1 MLESI
6 RIRDFALIEEVYVDW
21 THGLNVLTGETG
33 AGKSILIDALN
44 TVLGGKVGGSLI
56 RAGAEKASIEACFR
70 PGSNVQAWLKQQ
82 ELVDEQVDELI
93 VSREITKSGSRIR
106 VNGTVVNSSLI
117 QELRQLVLTVHAQ
130 HEARTLMSAQAQL
143 ELLDG
148 LGDSHHKKA
157 LENVRTH
164 YARKKDLSVQL
175 KELQMS
181 EEERLRRLD
190 FSRFQL
196 GELLEAKLDSADE
209 DEELTHRAKTLSNV
223 TQLEAASTKA
233 QEFLNG
239 GQDEQACA
247 VDLIQSA
254 LSELEKAAR
263 FDDKLNP
270 ITELLNGSLASM
282 EEAAAELR
290 RYGQSLD
297 ADPEALSEVEAR
309 LTVLSKIKRK
319 YGSTLAEA
327 ISRRDA
333 LAEEVSRLDNA
344 QAAVEELQSEL
355 AETEKQLASLADDL
369 SRRRQKLAKQLCDS
383 VSAELYDLG
392 MSRCKFE
399 MTFERLA
406 ESSATGVDRAEF
418 MIAPNPGQPAMPLS
432 KIASGGELSRIML
445 AIKTIFAAADRV
457 ETVIFDEIDTGLS
470 GKTLQTMR
478 DKLAQLARSHQIL
491 CITHQP
497 IIASVADNHIWV
509 DKRAEKNRTIVK
521 VSVLDR
527 DGRLKALA
535 SMASGN
541 ENQEASLNF
550 ARSLMA
556 QADQVRAI

>member
-44 TVLGGKVGGSLI
+44 TVLGGKVGGNLI

-70 PGSNVQAWLKQQ
+70 PGANVQAWLKQQ
-82 ELVDEQVDELI
+82 ELVDEQADELI
-93 VSREITKSGSRIR
+93 VSREISKSGSRIR

-148 LGDSHHKKA
+148 LGDSHHKRA

-164 YARKKDLSVQL
+164 YARKKDLSSQL

-196 GELLEAKLDSADE
+196 GELQEAKLDGAEE
-209 DEELTHRAKTLSNV
+209 DEELTHRAKMLSNV
-223 TQLEAASTKA
+223 TQLETASTKA

-239 GQDEQACA
+239 GQHEQPCA
-247 VDLIQSA
+247 VDLVQSA

-263 FDDKLNP
+263 FDEKLNP

-319 YGSTLAEA
+319 YGPTLAEA

-344 QAAVEELQSEL
+344 QAAVEELENEL
-355 AETEKQLASLADDL
+355 SETEKQLANLADDL

-399 MTFERLA
+399 MTFERLP
-406 ESSATGVDRAEF
+406 ESSPTGIDRAEF
-418 MIAPNPGQPAMPLS
+418 LIAPNPGQPAMPLS

-509 DKRAEKNRTIVK
+509 DKRPEKNKTIVK

-541 ENQEASLNF
+541 DDQEASLNF
-550 ARSLMA
+550 ARSLMT

>member
-6 RIRDFALIEEVYVDW
+6 RIRDFALIEEVCVDW
-21 THGLNVLTGETG
+21 TPGLNVLTGETG

-44 TVLGGKVGGSLI
+44 TVLGGKVGANFI
-56 RAGAEKASIEACFR
+56 RAGAEKASIEACFK

-82 ELVDEQVDELI
+82 ELVDEQADELI
-93 VSREITKSGSRIR
+93 VSREITKTGSRIR
-106 VNGTVVNSSLI
+106 INGTVVNHALM

-130 HEARTLMSAQAQL
+130 HEARTLMSSQAQL

-148 LGDSHHKKA
+148 LGDAHHKKA

-164 YARKKDLSVQL
+164 YARKKDLALQV

-196 GELLEAKLDSADE
+196 LELSESKMERPDE
-209 DEELTHRAKTLSNV
+209 DEELTQRAKLLSNV
-223 TQLEAASTKA
+223 QQLETASTKA
-233 QEFLNG
+233 QELLNG
-239 GQDEQACA
+239 GQNEETCA
-247 VDLIQSA
+247 VDLVQSA
-254 LSELEKAAR
+254 LSELEKAAK
-263 FDDKLNP
+263 FDDKLNSV
-270 ITELLNGSLASM
+270 TELLNGSLASI
-282 EEAAAELR
+282 EEALAELR
-290 RYGQSLD
+290 RYSQTLD
-297 ADPEALSEVEAR
+297 SDPELLSEVESR
-309 LTVLSKIKRK
+309 LTVLSKVKRK
-319 YGSTLAEA
+319 YGPTLAEA

-333 LAEEVSRLDNA
+333 LQEEVNRLDNA
-344 QAAVEELQSEL
+344 QTAVEELQSEL
-355 AETEKQLASLADDL
+355 SETENQLSRLADDL

-383 VSAELYDLG
+383 VCAELYDLG

-399 MTFERLA
+399 MAFERLP
-406 ESSATGVDRAEF
+406 ESGSTGVDRAEF

-445 AIKTIFAAADRV
+445 AIKTIFAVADRV

-497 IIASVADNHIWV
+497 IIASVADNHISV
-509 DKRAEKNRTIVK
+509 DKRPEKNRTIVK
-521 VSVLDR
+521 VVALDR
-527 DGRLKALA
+527 DERLKALA
-535 SMASGN
+535 SMASGHDD
-541 ENQEASLNF
+541 QEVALNF